1 MKRYVAI
8 TGVALLMSVG
18 MFAGSARAE
27 EMAAGEHA
35 RGGLG
40 FHNSSAPIGGRW
52 WLSGEKVGIDAGIG
66 FGSSQAPLYSSE
78 KVTNFTLDV
87 GVPFVLKSWSR
98 AHLIL
103 RPGLTYG
110 SQQVLAATATGS
122 PAAFDTDNE
131 TSLGISG
138 EFEAEVFLVDN
149 VSVSASHGIRFDSR
163 NPAGAG
169 DNITSFSTFG
179 NNFTDVGFHIYF
191 LGAK

>member
-8 TGVALLMSVG
+8 TGAALLMSVG

-27 EMAAGEHA
+27 NEMAAGEHA
-35 RGGLG
+35 RGALG

-66 FGSSQAPLYSSE
+66 FSSSPAPNHPKE
-78 KVTNFTLDV
+78 KVSSFSLDV

-110 SQQVLAATATGS
+110 SQKFETSSSVQ
-122 PAAFDTDNE
+122 PFDTDNQ
-131 TSLGISG
+131 TTMTVSG

-149 VSVSASHGIRFDSR
+149 VSVSASHGIRYESV
-163 NPAGAG
+163 NPPGSG
-169 DNITSFSTFG
+169 DNSTSFSTFG
-179 NNFTDVGFHIYF
+179 NNFTEVGFHIYF
-191 LGAK
+191 LGGSK

>member
-8 TGVALLMSVG
+8 TGAALLMSVG

-27 EMAAGEHA
+27 NEMAAGEHA
-35 RGGLG
+35 RGALG

-52 WLSGEKVGIDAGIG
+52 WMSGEKVGIDAGIG
-66 FGSSQAPLYSSE
+66 FGSSQAPGYPDE

-110 SQQVLAATATGS
+110 SQQVVTTAL
-122 PAAFDTDNE
+122 PVAFDTDNA

-149 VSVSASHGIRFDSR
+149 VSVSASHGIRFDSL
-163 NPAGAG
+163 NPPGAG

-179 NNFTDVGFHIYF
+179 NNFTEVGFHIYF
-191 LGAK
+191 FGGSK

>member
-1 MKRYVAI
+1 MKRSVAI
-8 TGVALLMSVG
+8 TSAALLMTVG
-18 MFAGSARAE
+18 LFAGSARAAD
-27 EMAAGEHA
+27 EMPSGEHA

-52 WLSGEKVGIDAGIG
+52 WMSGEKVGIDAGIG
-66 FGSSQAPLYSSE
+66 FGSTPASGFPKE

-110 SQQVLAATATGS
+110 SQQVVSSTP
-122 PAAFDTDNE
+122 PAAFNTDNA
-131 TSLGISG
+131 TSMSVSG

-149 VSVSASHGIRFDSR
+149 VSVSASHGIRFDSL
-163 NPAGAG
+163 NPPGAG

-179 NNFTDVGFHIYF
+179 NNFTEVGFHIYF
-191 LGAK
+191 LGGSK

>member
-8 TGVALLMSVG
+8 TGAALLMSVG
-18 MFAGSARAE
+18 MFAGSARAD

-66 FGSSQAPLYSSE
+66 FGSSQASGYPDE

-110 SQQVLAATATGS
+110 SQQVVTTAL
-122 PAAFDTDNE
+122 PVAFDTDNA

-149 VSVSASHGIRFDSR
+149 VSVSASHGIRFDSL
-163 NPAGAG
+163 NPPGAG

-179 NNFTDVGFHIYF
+179 NNFTEVGFHIYF
-191 LGAK
+191 LGGSK

>member
-8 TGVALLMSVG
+8 TGAALLMSVG
-18 MFAGSARAE
+18 MFAGSARAD

-35 RGGLG
+35 RGALG

-52 WLSGEKVGIDAGIG
+52 WMSGEKVGIDAGIG
-66 FGSSQAPLYSSE
+66 FGSSQAPGYPDE

-110 SQQVLAATATGS
+110 SQQVVTTAL
-122 PAAFDTDNE
+122 PVAFDTDNA

-149 VSVSASHGIRFDSR
+149 VSVSASHGIRFDSL
-163 NPAGAG
+163 NPPGAG

-179 NNFTDVGFHIYF
+179 NNFTEVGFHIYF
-191 LGAK
+191 LGGSK

>member
-1 MKRYVAI
+1 MKRSVAI
-8 TGVALLMSVG
+8 TSAALLMTVG
-18 MFAGSARAE
+18 LFAGSARAAD
-27 EMAAGEHA
+27 EMPSGEHA
-35 RGGLG
+35 RGALG

-52 WLSGEKVGIDAGIG
+52 WMSGEKVGIDAGIG
-66 FGSSQAPLYSSE
+66 FGSTPASGFPKE

-110 SQQVLAATATGS
+110 SQQVVT
-122 PAAFDTDNE
+122 PALTFKTDNA
-131 TSLGISG
+131 TSLSVSG

-149 VSVSASHGIRFDSR
+149 VSVSASHGIRFDSL
-163 NPAGAG
+163 NPPGAG

-179 NNFTDVGFHIYF
+179 NNFTEVGFHIYF
-191 LGAK
+191 LGGSK